1 MFDSSSPEAR
11 GLSMAQAKAVVRA
24 DAAVA
29 IGYVIVG
36 IPFGM
41 IGASLGFEPLQV
53 FMLSF
58 FFLSGAGQAMMQ
70 NMLMAGFAMPTVL
83 ASVMLVSSRHI
94 LYSAAMAP
102 YARGM
107 RFLRRFAFAWNL
119 TDEGFGV
126 NMDRLS
132 SGERWTANQIIAVN
146 TANQVL
152 WGVSTFAGAVLV
164 NFISLPA
171 AMASFGVTCIFVC
184 MLVGQ
189 LKGASTF
196 LAAGAAIAG
205 VFAAKLAGLDGIAV
219 ILGAIIGVAVGFFAG
234 EKLGHGGD
242 GERLSNGDNPA
253 GSSNRMNEKDD
264 VAPSCATASA
274 SLTPSISLCT
284 GEEARDALA

>member
-1 MFDSSSPEAR
+1 MPGRLGNGEPSAAAVFRSAEFGCTDGSSRMNRGEVVFDSSSEAAR
-11 GLSMAQAKAVVRA
+11 GLSFDQIKAVARA

-41 IGASLGFEPLQV
+41 IGASLGFQPLQV

-107 RFLRRFAFAWNL
+107 GFLRRFAFAWNL

-132 SGERWTANQIIAVN
+132 SGERWTVNQMILVN
-146 TANQVL
+146 TVNQAI
-152 WGVSTFAGAVLV
+152 WGLSTFIGALAVSFV
-164 NFISLPA
+164 SMPA

-189 LKGASTF
+189 LKAPSTF
-196 LAAGAAIAG
+196 VAAASAVVG
-205 VFAAKLAGLDGIAV
+205 VFAAKLLGLS
-219 ILGAIIGVAVGFFAG
+219 GVAVIVGALVG
-234 EKLGHGGD
+234 VVVGY
-242 GERLSNGDNPA
+242 
-253 GSSNRMNEKDD
+253 
-264 VAPSCATASA
+264 AS
-274 SLTPSISLCT
+274 
-284 GEEARDALA
+284 GMREEGRK

>member
-1 MFDSSSPEAR
+1 MEERDVFDTSSEAAH
-11 GLSMAQAKAVVRA
+11 GLSLEQIKAVVRA

-41 IGASLGFEPLQV
+41 IGASLGFEPVQV

-107 RFLRRFAFAWNL
+107 GFLRRFAFAWNL

-126 NMDRLS
+126 NMDRFS
-132 SGERWTANQIIAVN
+132 SGEPWTVNQAILVN

-152 WGVSTFAGAVLV
+152 WGLSTFAGAVAV
-164 NFISLPA
+164 NFISLPSA
-171 AMASFGVTCIFVC
+171 LASFGVTCIFVC

-189 LKGASTF
+189 LKNASTF
-196 LAAGAAIAG
+196 LAAGCAAAG
-205 VFAAKLAGLDGIAV
+205 VFAAKCLGLDGVAV
-219 ILGAIIGVAVGFFAG
+219 IAGAVIGVAVGYAAG
-234 EKLGHGGD
+234 RRASKG
-242 GERLSNGDNPA
+242 A
-253 GSSNRMNEKDD
+253 DD
-264 VAPSCATASA
+264 AMA
-274 SLTPSISLCT
+274 
-284 GEEARDALA
+284 

>member
-11 GLSMAQAKAVVRA
+11 GLSLEQIKAVVRA

-70 NMLMAGFAMPTVL
+70 NMLMAGFAMSTVL

-189 LKGASTF
+189 LKGSSTF
-196 LAAGAAIAG
+196 LAAGAAILG

-219 ILGAIIGVAVGFFAG
+219 ILGAIIGVVVGFFAG
-234 EKLGHGGD
+234 EKLGHGGQNAAM
-242 GERLSNGDNPA
+242 SKPA
-253 GSSNRMNEKDD
+253 HPE
-264 VAPSCATASA
+264 
-274 SLTPSISLCT
+274 
-284 GEEARDALA
+284 GEEVRDVLA